1 MHEYETSMVWSEGRK
16 GRAEAPGLPPL
27 DFASPPEFGGPGGTW
42 TPEHAFVTAA
52 TSCILLTFVAIAD
65 FSKLAFRS
73 LSASARGKL
82 EMQVALAIATSPV
95 RVLTTAIDQVA
106 SAVAENMAP
115 ATRRASR
122 RCIVF
127 LMEPPRRAMI
137 PGSRL
142 RGGSLPGRGSGLTIA
157 RREL

>member
-16 GRAEAPGLPPL
+16 GKVEAPGLPPL

-52 TSCILLTFVAIAD
+52 TSCILLTFVAIAE

-82 EMQVALAIATSPV
+82 EKVEGEGLRFTSIDVELRVEVGSEADITRAERVAQKAEASCLVSKSMKTPV
-95 RVLTTAIDQVA
+95 KVKAEIRVA
-106 SAVAENMAP
+106 
-115 ATRRASR
+115 
-122 RCIVF
+122 
-127 LMEPPRRAMI
+127 
-137 PGSRL
+137 G
-142 RGGSLPGRGSGLTIA
+142 
-157 RREL
+157 

>member
-16 GRAEAPGLPPL
+16 GKVEVPGLPPL

-52 TSCILLTFVAIAD
+52 TSCILLTFVAIAE

-82 EMQVALAIATSPV
+82 EKVEGEGLRFTSIDVELRVEVGSEADIARAERLAQKAEASCLVSKSLKTPV
-95 RVLTTAIDQVA
+95 RVK
-106 SAVAENMAP
+106 AEI
-115 ATRRASR
+115 R
-122 RCIVF
+122 V
-127 LMEPPRRAMI
+127 
-137 PGSRL
+137 
-142 RGGSLPGRGSGLTIA
+142 GG
-157 RREL
+157 

>member
-16 GRAEAPGLPPL
+16 GKVEVPGLPPL

-52 TSCILLTFVAIAD
+52 TSCILLTFVAIAE

-82 EMQVALAIATSPV
+82 EKVEGEGLRFTSIDVELRVEVGSEADIARAERLVQKAEASCLVSKSLKTPV
-95 RVLTTAIDQVA
+95 RVK
-106 SAVAENMAP
+106 AEI
-115 ATRRASR
+115 R
-122 RCIVF
+122 V
-127 LMEPPRRAMI
+127 
-137 PGSRL
+137 
-142 RGGSLPGRGSGLTIA
+142 GG
-157 RREL
+157 

>member
-16 GRAEAPGLPPL
+16 GRVEVPGLPPL

-52 TSCILLTFVAIAD
+52 TSCILLTFVAIAE

-82 EMQVALAIATSPV
+82 EKVEGEGLRFTSIDVELRVEVGSEADIARAERLVQKAEASCLVSKSLKTPV
-95 RVLTTAIDQVA
+95 RVK
-106 SAVAENMAP
+106 AEI
-115 ATRRASR
+115 R
-122 RCIVF
+122 V
-127 LMEPPRRAMI
+127 
-137 PGSRL
+137 
-142 RGGSLPGRGSGLTIA
+142 GG
-157 RREL
+157 